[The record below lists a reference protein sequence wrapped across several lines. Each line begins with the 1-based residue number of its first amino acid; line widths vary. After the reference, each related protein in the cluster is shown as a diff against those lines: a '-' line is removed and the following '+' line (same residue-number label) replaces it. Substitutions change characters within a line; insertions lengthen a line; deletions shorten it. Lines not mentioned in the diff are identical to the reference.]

1 MDEIDP
7 NAAALL
13 AEDPID
19 PEAAALLAEDG
30 AAPTDVPAPTEKG
43 LLQSFGEAAVKDA
56 AAVGGGIWKS
66 IFETKDFVFGEPAE
80 ADKSGLRRRVEAT
93 QRRLTEESPVYGLA
107 GSISQF
113 AAGMVGLGK
122 VLKAGTALSVGGR
135 ILAPATWAPAAKLAT
150 EAAKTTTLAAES
162 AKAATVGAVAFDPW
176 EERLSNLVEQYPTLS
191 NPLTRYLAADPND
204 SATEGRLK
212 SVIESLGMDAALV
225 GVFKAVKLLRAGDT
239 KGATQALDAVPSQA
253 EEVVQAPPPKPV
265 NVQDYMT
272 SEGAKGAAPGQDNIP
287 KVDLGTPANDSPPSR
302 PAVAQGNLALADEPP
317 TAQPPAN
324 DPRVSDVGVRT
335 GDAAVQPPEPANV
348 NMFNDDLAPRDVG
361 PANDNKGFEQLFL
374 EATTPKTEGVI
385 DPRAGEPKPTP
396 ASEVASPTAGSEGPV
411 LQRLQ
416 SPTSGGKAAT
426 PPKVLA
432 VGEETS
438 EDLLKAVTKDA
449 EALETYGSREA
460 AEEAGHTFA
469 QGGSI
474 PWQKLN
480 TPEDLSTFLARAAK
494 AMEPQ
499 LDAAKGGAVLSDARL
514 NRLVDQRVTAYGDNP
529 QDVLALF
536 EKSGIGARTLAANME
551 AADAVAVKLADEAY
565 EVALKIK
572 EGRLEDWGGDRAAA
586 MAEFAKRTGLA
597 MTTFGHARSMLSNA
611 ARTLRRGRGDLERLS
626 FKEIQQLKDMDPE
639 TLLGIIQGTKGDAQA
654 IRDVLSKPG
663 IVAKARDAA
672 TYLLVNNLLWGW
684 KTHVV
689 NLTTSGYM
697 LAARPGEK
705 IVGSLFMKGAAG
717 SAVRRQAL
725 YEYKAFTAT
734 LADSFQAAMD
744 AWKINDSV
752 MDPHQ
757 VEAFASSHAGAEALP
772 FRPVNNIL
780 DYGYNAIS
788 AVWQGLGFPTRALG
802 AVDEMVKQIRYR
814 SVVLAD
820 AQVEADG
827 LGLVGGART
836 KFVEGRLNAA
846 FDANG
851 GATNMRAL
859 QEARVTTFQQELL
872 PGTFGRSVQG
882 FVANHPTLR
891 FVLPFVKTPTNV
903 LRYGITYSPGL
914 NLLQSDFKAALSGKK
929 GAEAQAQAAGQMSL
943 GLLAVATA
951 ATLVADGR
959 FTGTG
964 PKDPRTRSQLLAT
977 GWQPNSIVWR
987 NDDGTATYIPL
998 GRFDPVGLPFGIIA
1012 DLMDILQ
1019 HPEKTE
1025 DVEMPAVAL
1034 ALAVAQQVTDRTY
1047 LQNLNQFIQ
1056 ALSDPGKNGGK
1067 FANNLAGNMVPAAS
1081 GLKAYVSN
1089 DPYMREVRN
1098 MVDGMMSRVPGLSE
1112 SLPAKY
1118 DAYGDPV
1125 TVRKN
1130 LASTVEDDVVDQE
1143 MIRMAMEFGRGVVVP
1158 PSPHRGDV
1166 GDLRDIVL
1174 EDGKTAYEKLQV
1186 YAGHP
1191 HGAPSLK
1198 SSLARIIQTD
1208 AYAKAPDGDSA
1219 TDGTKQWILAGIVN
1233 KYHQSAQK
1241 RLLAESEIYRAAS
1254 LEKTMKAAA
1263 AYTAS
1268 QSPSDAQSQGGG
1280 LLQQLNDLAGTYGL
1294 RLGQ

>member
-30 AAPTDVPAPTEKG
+30 AAPADAPAPTEKG

-135 ILAPATWAPAAKLAT
+135 ILAPATWGPAGKIAA
-150 EAAKTTTLAAES
+150 EAAKGTTLAAES

-212 SVIESLGMDAALV
+212 SVIESLGMDAALI

-239 KGATQALDAVPSQA
+239 KGATKALDAVPAQA
-253 EEVVQAPPPKPV
+253 EEVAQATPPKPV

-287 KVDLGTPANDSPPSR
+287 KVDLGTPANDGPPSR
-302 PAVAQGNLALADEPP
+302 PAMAQGNLAVADEPP

-324 DPRVSDVGVRT
+324 DPRVSDVGIRA
-335 GDAAVQPPEPANV
+335 GDAAPPPPEPANV

-385 DPRAGEPKPTP
+385 DPSSPPPKPPGTP
-396 ASEVASPTAGSEGPV
+396 TLGGVGSEVDPANLDEELKRLQSEGR
-411 LQRLQ
+411 RLQ
-416 SPTSGGKAAT
+416 SPQIAT
-426 PPKVLA
+426 T
-432 VGEETS
+432 GEETS

-529 QDVLALF
+529 QDVLAIF
-536 EKSGIGARTLAANME
+536 EKSGAGARTLAANME

-565 EVALKIK
+565 AVALKIK
-572 EGRLEDWGGDRAAA
+572 EGRLEEWGGDRAAA

-684 KTHVV
+684 KTHLV

-705 IVGSLFMKGAAG
+705 IVGSLFMRGAAG

-725 YEYKAFTAT
+725 YEYKVLAAT
-734 LADSFQAAMD
+734 LADSFQAAV
-744 AWKINDSV
+744 AALKANDSI
-752 MDPHQ
+752 MDPHRIE
-757 VEAFASSHAGAEALP
+757 VFASSHAGAEVLP
-772 FRPVNNIL
+772 FRPVKNVGDL
-780 DYGYNAIS
+780 GYNAVS
-788 AVWQGLGFPTRALG
+788 AAWQALGIPTRALG
-802 AVDEMVKQIRYR
+802 AVDELVKQIRYR

-820 AQVEADG
+820 AQMEADAMG
-827 LGLVGGART
+827 LLGAARK
-836 KFVEGRLNAA
+836 KFVEGRLGAA

-851 GATNMRAL
+851 AATNTRAL
-859 QEARVTTFQQELL
+859 QEARITTFQQELL
-872 PGTFGRSVQG
+872 PGTLGRSVQG
-882 FVANHPTLR
+882 FVSNYPTAR
-891 FVLPFVKTPTNV
+891 FILPFVKTPTNV
-903 LRYGITYSPGL
+903 LRYGIKYSPGL
-914 NLLQSDFKAALSGKK
+914 NLLQTEFREALSGKF

-943 GLLAVATA
+943 GVLAVASA
-951 ATLVADGR
+951 AVLVAEGR
-959 FTGTG
+959 FTGSG
-964 PKDPRTRSQLLAT
+964 PKDPKIRSQLLAT

-987 NDDGTATYIPL
+987 GEDGKTNYFPL
-998 GRFDPVGLPFGIIA
+998 GRFDPIGLPMGIVA
-1012 DLMDILQ
+1012 DLMDIAQHEEREVEVADIASAVGLVMAKQITDRSYLQ
-1019 HPEKTE
+1019 GFSQAIQAMTDPEKNFGRFT
-1025 DVEMPAVAL
+1025 A
-1034 ALAVAQQVTDRTY
+1034 
-1047 LQNLNQFIQ
+1047 
-1056 ALSDPGKNGGK
+1056 
-1067 FANNLAGNMVPAAS
+1067 NLAGNMVPAS
-1081 GLKAYVSN
+1081 TGLKAYVSN
-1089 DPYMREVRN
+1089 DPYMREVRSI
-1098 MVDGMMSRVPGLSE
+1098 VDGVMSRVPGLSE
-1112 SLPAKY
+1112 TLPAKY
-1118 DAYGDPV
+1118 DAYGDPIL
-1125 TVRKN
+1125 VRKN

-1158 PSPHRGDV
+1158 PSPYRGDV
-1166 GDLRDIVL
+1166 GDLRDITL

-1191 HGAPSLK
+1191 PGAPSLK
-1198 SSLARIIQTD
+1198 STLARIIQTD

-1254 LEKTMKAAA
+1254 LEKTMKVRA
-1263 AYTAS
+1263 AYTSS
-1268 QSPSDAQSQGGG
+1268 QAPTQQGGG
-1280 LLQQLNDLAGTYGL
+1280 LLQQLNTLAGTYGL
-1294 RLGQ
+1294 SLGQ